1 MKSTRKKWEPANSGS
16 FRRENFF
23 LVTKTEKNG
32 LFCMK
37 KLVLGLMCFM
47 IPACFASPDLEKYL
61 ENDLELKKLALE
73 VKKAE
78 LSSEETSI
86 DTGIN
91 VQISTG
97 TITLAGGA
105 DDFNVTLKPSVT
117 ATVPVRSNLK
127 FAVSSS
133 VAVESGEDNSSNTKF
148 SLSADIISGAS
159 LSRRL
164 KLMNAERMLLTAR
177 RNLQNRALEAEKEF
191 YTELKALFTAANAI
205 VKAQQTLYD
214 DTIDF
219 EDIKAKGYAV
229 TSSKYRLAE
238 LKVLSDSHDVE
249 TKIRELEHDCA
260 VFASKCSDEYKTGT
274 KAEDF
279 LPKTIQYVEPVDI
292 LAFEKNQYASI
303 EKAVWTY
310 EYNSLERKSVKNVT
324 LSANAGYTLKN
335 SSTASSASRSDMSDT
350 VDAGATAGLY
360 GLSLGA
366 GVSFPVENPGN
377 PVYSLS
383 ASVDPAEFRKARI
396 TTEKNGYSEEQDLIA
411 IQSAEEDYD
420 TSVVDQQQFLSDII
434 WSRQTNAE
442 TYEMYVRLEKDMA
455 EYLKAGIITESE
467 YLNAFANREQY
478 RLQLLINDIDL
489 IIYNNTTK
497 LLFCR
502 DEEIL

>member
-1 MKSTRKKWEPANSGS
+1 M
-16 FRRENFF
+16 
-23 LVTKTEKNG
+23 
-32 LFCMK
+32 
-37 KLVLGLMCFM
+37 
-47 IPACFASPDLEKYL
+47 
-61 ENDLELKKLALE
+61 
-73 VKKAE
+73 
-78 LSSEETSI
+78 
-86 DTGIN
+86 
-91 VQISTG
+91 
-97 TITLAGGA
+97 
-105 DDFNVTLKPSVT
+105 
-117 ATVPVRSNLK
+117 
-127 FAVSSS
+127 
-133 VAVESGEDNSSNTKF
+133 
-148 SLSADIISGAS
+148 
-159 LSRRL
+159 
-164 KLMNAERMLLTAR
+164 
-177 RNLQNRALEAEKEF
+177 
-191 YTELKALFTAANAI
+191 
-205 VKAQQTLYD
+205 
-214 DTIDF
+214 
-219 EDIKAKGYAV
+219 
-229 TSSKYRLAE
+229 
-238 LKVLSDSHDVE
+238 
-249 TKIRELEHDCA
+249 
-260 VFASKCSDEYKTGT
+260 
-274 KAEDF
+274 
-279 LPKTIQYVEPVDI
+279 PKTIQYVEPVDI

-420 TSVVDQQQFLSDII
+420 TSVVDQQQSLSDII

>member
-1 MKSTRKKWEPANSGS
+1 
-16 FRRENFF
+16 
-23 LVTKTEKNG
+23 
-32 LFCMK
+32 
-37 KLVLGLMCFM
+37 
-47 IPACFASPDLEKYL
+47 
-61 ENDLELKKLALE
+61 
-73 VKKAE
+73 
-78 LSSEETSI
+78 
-86 DTGIN
+86 
-91 VQISTG
+91 
-97 TITLAGGA
+97 
-105 DDFNVTLKPSVT
+105 
-117 ATVPVRSNLK
+117 
-127 FAVSSS
+127 
-133 VAVESGEDNSSNTKF
+133 
-148 SLSADIISGAS
+148 
-159 LSRRL
+159 
-164 KLMNAERMLLTAR
+164 
-177 RNLQNRALEAEKEF
+177 
-191 YTELKALFTAANAI
+191 
-205 VKAQQTLYD
+205 
-214 DTIDF
+214 
-219 EDIKAKGYAV
+219 
-229 TSSKYRLAE
+229 
-238 LKVLSDSHDVE
+238 
-249 TKIRELEHDCA
+249 
-260 VFASKCSDEYKTGT
+260 
-274 KAEDF
+274 
-279 LPKTIQYVEPVDI
+279 EPVDI

-420 TSVVDQQQFLSDII
+420 TSVVDQQQSLSDII

>member
-1 MKSTRKKWEPANSGS
+1 MR
-16 FRRENFF
+16 
-23 LVTKTEKNG
+23 
-32 LFCMK
+32 
-37 KLVLGLMCFM
+37 
-47 IPACFASPDLEKYL
+47 
-61 ENDLELKKLALE
+61 
-73 VKKAE
+73 
-78 LSSEETSI
+78 
-86 DTGIN
+86 
-91 VQISTG
+91 
-97 TITLAGGA
+97 
-105 DDFNVTLKPSVT
+105 
-117 ATVPVRSNLK
+117 
-127 FAVSSS
+127 
-133 VAVESGEDNSSNTKF
+133 
-148 SLSADIISGAS
+148 
-159 LSRRL
+159 
-164 KLMNAERMLLTAR
+164 
-177 RNLQNRALEAEKEF
+177 
-191 YTELKALFTAANAI
+191 
-205 VKAQQTLYD
+205 
-214 DTIDF
+214 
-219 EDIKAKGYAV
+219 
-229 TSSKYRLAE
+229 
-238 LKVLSDSHDVE
+238 
-249 TKIRELEHDCA
+249 
-260 VFASKCSDEYKTGT
+260 
-274 KAEDF
+274 
-279 LPKTIQYVEPVDI
+279 
-292 LAFEKNQYASI
+292 AFEKNQYASI

-420 TSVVDQQQFLSDII
+420 TSVVDQQQSLSDII

>member
-1 MKSTRKKWEPANSGS
+1 M
-16 FRRENFF
+16 
-23 LVTKTEKNG
+23 
-32 LFCMK
+32 
-37 KLVLGLMCFM
+37 
-47 IPACFASPDLEKYL
+47 
-61 ENDLELKKLALE
+61 
-73 VKKAE
+73 
-78 LSSEETSI
+78 
-86 DTGIN
+86 
-91 VQISTG
+91 
-97 TITLAGGA
+97 
-105 DDFNVTLKPSVT
+105 
-117 ATVPVRSNLK
+117 
-127 FAVSSS
+127 
-133 VAVESGEDNSSNTKF
+133 
-148 SLSADIISGAS
+148 
-159 LSRRL
+159 
-164 KLMNAERMLLTAR
+164 
-177 RNLQNRALEAEKEF
+177 
-191 YTELKALFTAANAI
+191 
-205 VKAQQTLYD
+205 
-214 DTIDF
+214 
-219 EDIKAKGYAV
+219 
-229 TSSKYRLAE
+229 
-238 LKVLSDSHDVE
+238 
-249 TKIRELEHDCA
+249 
-260 VFASKCSDEYKTGT
+260 
-274 KAEDF
+274 
-279 LPKTIQYVEPVDI
+279 PKTIQYVEPVDI

-366 GVSFPVENPGN
+366 GVSFPVENPRN

-420 TSVVDQQQFLSDII
+420 TSVVDQQQSLSDII